1 MTSALEVPPLADLR
15 ASTSRET
22 LRGTGI
28 ANNAVADSEND
39 GIKAKV
45 AKAQLGNTNRD
56 NYLANLMYCLPISES
71 LSLPETATKEKTRTT
86 SSVTISATTNAAQNF
101 VNTSSALGNRDHTT
115 SKLLTL
121 DAAESKEMKPVSL
134 PHPDSPSSLDSS
146 AVGDREKT
154 TPNLPTQDAVQ
165 SEETKSAS
173 LPHPGK
179 CACGCVPNTPSLFEM
194 AELRRQH
201 RLRLKNAGNS

>member
-1 MTSALEVPPLADLR
+1 MTSALEVSPVADLR

-22 LRGTGI
+22 LRGTRI
-28 ANNAVADSEND
+28 AND
-39 GIKAKV
+39 GIKGKV
-45 AKAQLGNTNRD
+45 SKAQLGNTNRD

-86 SSVTISATTNAAQNF
+86 SSVTTSATTNSAQNF
-101 VNTSSALGNRDHTT
+101 VNASSLGSSARGNRDNTT
-115 SKLLTL
+115 SKLPTL
-121 DAAESKEMKPVSL
+121 DAAESKETKPVSL
-134 PHPDSPSSLDSS
+134 LHPDSPSSLGSS
-146 AVGDREKT
+146 ALGGRNRT
-154 TPNLPTQDAVQ
+154 TPNLPTQNAAQ
-165 SEETKSAS
+165 SEETKSAAF
-173 LPHPGK
+173 PHPDK